1 MIKGVTKS
9 GFSYE
14 LQDNVMDNMELV
26 DLLADDTTDITF
38 RISKIIK
45 LIFEPEQR
53 KQLYAKHRTEDG
65 RVPVKEI
72 YDEISEIFS
81 SFGAG
86 KNS

>member
-9 GFSYE
+9 GFEYE

-26 DLLADDTTDITF
+26 DLLADDSTDITF

-45 LIFEPEQR
+45 LMFSPEQH
-53 KQLYAKHRTEDG
+53 KKLYDIHRTEDH
-65 RVPVKEI
+65 RVPVKEVYEDI
-72 YDEISEIFS
+72 CEIFS

>member
-14 LQDNVMDNMELV
+14 LQENVMDNMELV

-45 LIFEPEQR
+45 LIFTPEQR
-53 KQLYAKHRTEDG
+53 KRLYAMHRTEDG
-65 RVPVKEI
+65 RVPVKKI
-72 YDEISEIFS
+72 YEEISEIFS